1 MESTPENKSIKSLG
15 IREEKTDSIVASAS
29 GVVTFGVKIE
39 NTLNIQDLQAIK
51 DEFMRYGEKEGV
63 TKEEFCNLMDNIMTK
78 GTRNEYAELFDN
90 IDVTKEGYVNWDKFT
105 GHLLLEYVEKDDRVK
120 STQVPQWKDIKQLPS
135 DHKDIVQKISYI
147 KNTSRYIITSKEG
160 CISTFDA
167 HLRTHKSIKITNDSV
182 KPRDVWVTTFVVLQ
196 NINKIA
202 LSFTSK
208 EIVFYDLSSKLEF
221 NVQYR
226 VFGLEHTPLSMDYWS
241 NPDNSNEAIL
251 VMGDTGGN
259 VNAFHFTSSNIAL
272 FDRPQQPGGE
282 GQEQVVN
289 VNFKHLLKDKFK
301 YCRLIRHNGHT
312 EWARQVKYAQHLNC
326 FISCSTSYE
335 NAMVLG
341 WIEKAKSK
349 MKTNSFN
356 ISQGVNAF
364 AYHNGL
370 NLIATAG
377 VDHHVCLWNPYV
389 VSKAVGLLRGH
400 MAPVVHVQFN
410 FSRGQLISFSK
421 DKVLRI
427 WDVQLQ
433 VCLQRMAGMYP
444 KGTEM
449 YTSLFFHEAT
459 NRLFTA
465 FNYQLTMLEMRP
477 EVKDRVM
484 SHDKPISMALYNS
497 TFNQVVSACHGST
510 VIVWMLDTGQKAK
523 QFLNCHGNAEITCLA
538 FDHNETR
545 IFTGSSD
552 GTVKIWDFNGHCHHL
567 LNAGMGN
574 GVDISQIGVLKRSLV
589 VIGWDRYITVFRNHQ
604 INQYLV
610 EPSEWKG
617 GKEHQDDILGAAFM
631 APHTLATG
639 SYDGEIVIWNTG
651 SEVSSRHLQQ
661 RFYKKAKS
669 REKTKLSLLNDG
681 TTPGLSRQRTSIH
694 SAQSAHH
701 PSRVSQATRLGSKET
716 EGTKRPTTGS
726 SQSSESDEMNS
737 YVIKQLLFLEA
748 RKHLSASGGANLVSC
763 GGNGWVRFWNANKN
777 ALLAEFIAHQDGILV
792 KTFGNKN
799 IGSICDGSEIVNNHY
814 HCDWRLSE
822 RCHQGLE
829 DQEYWSSPNLMCFLT
844 QTLWEHQDDILG
856 AAFMAPHTLAT
867 GSYDGEIVIWNTG
880 SEVSS
885 RHLQQRF
892 YKKAKSRE
900 KTKLSLLNDGTTPG
914 LSRQHTSI
922 HSAQSAHHPSRVSQ
936 ATRLGSKETEG
947 TKRPTTGSSQSSES
961 DEMNSYVIKQLLF
974 LEARKHLSASGGAN
988 LVSCGGNG
996 WVRFW
1001 NANKNALL
1009 AEFIAHQ
1016 DVGSVVMAVSS
1027 NNHYLVTGDS
1037 EGAIKVW
1044 KIQEYCL
1051 HKPDVLLT
1059 QPPATLSSWHL
1070 HADAVNY
1077 LSMCERNERWLIIS
1091 ASADS
1096 SVQLADIHG
1105 NHIGTFGQEEHWK
1118 IEPYVPSPEPTP
1130 SEMDEMSDSELSQED
1145 VEVEDKK
1152 SDEEMEVDVLV
1163 NFDPM
1168 EKVNTW
1174 ESTRL
1179 GKQYQEV
1186 RKNKRERKQP
1196 GTIPDLPYLSWER
1209 TNQPPAGPYASTE
1222 KLRPPMWTQALDVS
1236 ELDKVGTLHKPDFI
1250 SHPHKYFRTHEE
1262 AEAAARNLRE
1272 KDSSPELKQRFDERS
1287 LFPKYILDHEAE
1299 MKLRH
1304 RFLLDKGPNG
1314 SAKNKR
1320 SGSRVWN
1327 KLSSTTNVPQ
1337 KNPRPFRLSPLQEI
1351 VRKKSAEK
1359 PDQNQSTHGNAT

>member
-1 MESTPENKSIKSLG
+1 MEMESTPENKSIKSIDRGLP
-15 IREEKTDSIVASAS
+15 EEKVVSSLASAS

-51 DEFMRYGEKEGV
+51 DEFMRYDEKEGV
-63 TKEEFCNLMDNIMTK
+63 NKEEFCNLMDNILTK

-90 IDVTKEGYVNWDKFT
+90 IDVTKEGFVNWDKFT

-135 DHKDIVQKISYI
+135 AHKDIVQKISYI
-147 KNTSRYIITSKEG
+147 KNTSRYIIISKEG
-160 CISTFDA
+160 CISTFDS

-226 VFGLEHTPLSMDYWS
+226 VYGLEHTPLSMDHWS

-259 VNAFHFTSSNIAL
+259 VNAFHFTSTNIAL

-289 VNFKHLLKDKFK
+289 VNFKHLLKDRFK

-312 EWARQVKYAQHLNC
+312 EWAKQVKYAQHLNC
-326 FISCSTSYE
+326 FISCSTTYQ

-410 FSRGQLISFSK
+410 FTRGQLISFSK

-433 VCLQRMAGMYP
+433 VCLQRMAGMFP

-449 YTSLFFHEAT
+449 YTSLFFHEAS
-459 NRLFTA
+459 NRLLTS
-465 FNYQLTMLEMRP
+465 FNYQLTMLEMKP

-552 GTVKIWDFNGHCHHL
+552 GTVKVWDFNGHCHHL

-574 GVDISQIGVLKRSLV
+574 SVDISQIAVLKRSLV
-589 VIGWDRYITVFRNHQ
+589 VIGWDRYITLFRNQQ
-604 INQYLV
+604 INQYMV

-617 GKEHQDDILGAAFM
+617 GKEHQDDILAAAFI

-661 RFYKKAKS
+661 RFHKKAKS
-669 REKTKLSLLNDG
+669 REKTKLSLHNES
-681 TTPGLSRQRTSIH
+681 TAPPGVSRQRSSIH
-694 SAQSAHH
+694 SVHSAHH
-701 PSRVSQATRLGSKET
+701 PCRASVSTARLGVKGT
-716 EGTKRPTTGS
+716 EATKRPTSGS
-726 SQSSESDEMNS
+726 SQGSESDEMNNF
-737 YVIKQLLFLEA
+737 VIKQLLFLEA

-777 ALLAEFIAHQDGILV
+777 ALMAEFIAHQHV
-792 KTFGNKN
+792 
-799 IGSICDGSEIVNNHY
+799 GSI
-814 HCDWRLSE
+814 
-822 RCHQGLE
+822 
-829 DQEYWSSPNLMCFLT
+829 
-844 QTLWEHQDDILG
+844 
-856 AAFMAPHTLAT
+856 
-867 GSYDGEIVIWNTG
+867 
-880 SEVSS
+880 
-885 RHLQQRF
+885 
-892 YKKAKSRE
+892 
-900 KTKLSLLNDGTTPG
+900 
-914 LSRQHTSI
+914 
-922 HSAQSAHHPSRVSQ
+922 
-936 ATRLGSKETEG
+936 
-947 TKRPTTGSSQSSES
+947 
-961 DEMNSYVIKQLLF
+961 
-974 LEARKHLSASGGAN
+974 
-988 LVSCGGNG
+988 
-996 WVRFW
+996 
-1001 NANKNALL
+1001 
-1009 AEFIAHQ
+1009 
-1016 DVGSVVMAVSS
+1016 VMAVSS

-1044 KIQEYCL
+1044 KIQDYCL
-1051 HKPDVLLT
+1051 HKPDRLMT
-1059 QPPATLSSWHL
+1059 EPPAMLSSWHL
-1070 HADAVNY
+1070 HADAVNH

-1096 SVQLADIHG
+1096 SVQLADIYG
-1105 NHIGTFGQEEHWK
+1105 NHIGTFGQEDHWK
-1118 IEPYVPSPEPTP
+1118 IEPYIPPPEPTP
-1130 SEMDEMSDSELSQED
+1130 SEMDEMSDDESSQD
-1145 VEVEDKK
+1145 VTDVEDKK
-1152 SDEEMEVDVLV
+1152 SEEEMEIDVHV
-1163 NFDPM
+1163 NFDPL

-1174 ESTRL
+1174 ETTRL

-1196 GTIPDLPYLSWER
+1196 GTIPDLPYLTWEK
-1209 TNQPPAGPYASTE
+1209 TNQPPAGPYASTD

-1236 ELDKVGTLHKPDFI
+1236 ELDKVGTLQKPDFI

-1262 AEAAARNLRE
+1262 AEALARNQLE
-1272 KDSSPELKQRFDERS
+1272 KNSSPELKQRFDERS

-1304 RFLLDKGPNG
+1304 RFLLEGQNSHSKT
-1314 SAKNKR
+1314 KR
-1320 SGSRVWN
+1320 SSSRVWN
-1327 KLSSTTNVPQ
+1327 ALSSTTSVGQ

-1351 VRKKSAEK
+1351 VRKRSAEK
-1359 PDQNQSTHGNAT
+1359 QAQNQSNGNAT

>member
-681 TTPGLSRQRTSIH
+681 TTPGLSRQ
-694 SAQSAHH
+694 
-701 PSRVSQATRLGSKET
+701 
-716 EGTKRPTTGS
+716 
-726 SQSSESDEMNS
+726 
-737 YVIKQLLFLEA
+737 
-748 RKHLSASGGANLVSC
+748 
-763 GGNGWVRFWNANKN
+763 
-777 ALLAEFIAHQDGILV
+777 
-792 KTFGNKN
+792 
-799 IGSICDGSEIVNNHY
+799 
-814 HCDWRLSE
+814 
-822 RCHQGLE
+822 
-829 DQEYWSSPNLMCFLT
+829 
-844 QTLWEHQDDILG
+844 
-856 AAFMAPHTLAT
+856 
-867 GSYDGEIVIWNTG
+867 
-880 SEVSS
+880 
-885 RHLQQRF
+885 
-892 YKKAKSRE
+892 
-900 KTKLSLLNDGTTPG
+900 
-914 LSRQHTSI
+914 HTSI

-1209 TNQPPAGPYASTE
+1209 TNQPPAGPYA
-1222 KLRPPMWTQALDVS
+1222 ALDVS